1 MKRTEVQKGQI
12 LAILALAM
20 VVLLGFTAVA
30 VDGSRVYNQRRQDQ
44 ATADSTALSYA
55 YQIAKAGFTC
65 PASGVPSLSPVTTTT
80 GTTTVT
86 TTYPSCTSSP
96 TTLNIHTVVAST
108 VNTYFLK
115 AVTNKPTSTTVDAT
129 AKVTLGGGTYAG
141 GNAIYTTGTNCSE
154 WSSPYGGIFV
164 SGGTTKIQIT
174 DGGIFSASCLSATG
188 DARILAY
195 GGMIQYTGHGSTTF
209 YAGKA
214 SETPQIEYTTGTGLF
229 MTNTD
234 NFILNQPSTTT
245 ETIASALTQPYQFNN
260 QNNTANP
267 NISKDLWPVPVTSG
281 PTVPTMEPMTTP
293 TCPKNADGTDTIGT
307 VPNQVS
313 GTHTYNFTPGKISG
327 DIYWS
332 AWGDTTTVTFNPGT
346 YCFDGSLS
354 LSGSSGTTFVM
365 DNVVLYFRGG
375 SGSDYKGISYGGSG
389 KYTGNNSTIYL
400 TNGDFNL
407 GSGVPLNA
415 DNITIYIYRGK
426 FSISGAASGVMSAPD
441 CDTSACGVPPAI
453 KGVLLYM
460 AADNPGDVSI
470 TASGSASLI
479 GTIYA
484 PISKFSATGNTLADA
499 MNVQIIAKMVDVTGS
514 STITMNK
521 SKGTFYG
528 TGGTTSIDLLK

>member
-30 VDGSRVYNQRRQDQ
+30 VDGSRVYNERRQDQ

-65 PASGVPSLSPVTTTT
+65 PVSGVPSISPVTTTT

-141 GNAIYTTGTNCSE
+141 GNAIYTTGTSCSE
-154 WSSPYGGIFV
+154 WSTPYGGIFV

-195 GGMIQYTGHGSTTF
+195 GGLIQYTGHGSTTF

-260 QNNTANP
+260 QTNTANT

-293 TCPKNADGTDTIGT
+293 TCPKNADGTLVSTSL
-307 VPNQVS
+307 PNQVTGINDYTVS
-313 GTHTYNFTPGKISG
+313 PGTFSG
-327 DIYWS
+327 DVSWNAWS
-332 AWGDTTTVTFNPGT
+332 NPPHTLTFSPGT
-346 YCFDGSLS
+346 YCFPGSLT
-354 LSGSSGTTFVM
+354 LNGTATMNNTVF
-365 DNVVLYFRGG
+365 YFTGG
-375 SGSDYKGISYGGSG
+375 SGSNYKGISYGGGSSNV
-389 KYTGNNSTIYL
+389 YTENNSTIYL

-407 GSGVPLNA
+407 ASGVPLNA

-453 KGVLLYM
+453 KGVLVYM

-484 PISKFSATGNTLADA
+484 PISRFSATGNTLADA